1 MADFGL
7 VGPTPFKTFKPFNL
21 SGSGFKSLKVAML
34 NRYYSP
40 HGTVL
45 ADWLFH
51 NVQTPSVVRPTVQGV
66 KCWRVVVLS
75 IISSVVSM
83 KISATR
89 WERSPRSNL
98 VDSDAGL
105 LSIWVMELRDH
116 PLMTRKSGVKAWPPM
131 WTTRQPNNKQ
141 KPLGEIGILEQALM
155 TEWFNNK
162 IFVFVQYQGFR
173 YMGLL
178 QFDDPEFCNE
188 IFVLLKAQLGRTIQ
202 DIGDLDLSHT
212 L

>member
-1 MADFGL
+1 
-7 VGPTPFKTFKPFNL
+7 
-21 SGSGFKSLKVAML
+21 
-34 NRYYSP
+34 
-40 HGTVL
+40 
-45 ADWLFH
+45 
-51 NVQTPSVVRPTVQGV
+51 
-66 KCWRVVVLS
+66 
-75 IISSVVSM
+75 M

-141 KPLGEIGILEQALM
+141 KPWGEIGILEQALM

-162 IFVFVQYQGFR
+162 IFVFVQYQEFR
-173 YMGLL
+173 YMGLM
-178 QFDDPEFCNE
+178 QFDDPEFCYE
-188 IFVLLKAQLGRTIQ
+188 IFVLLKAQLGRSIK